1 MPKKTFYNLT
11 AEKQEVIMC
20 AARKEFARV
29 PLAEASIAQ
38 IIKEADIAR
47 GSFYQ
52 YFEDKD
58 DLFMEI
64 AAQEGKEKLTVFIK
78 LLMASQGDLLKAIEV
93 FFEQYINNLDTEEN
107 KNLQRNIFLSM
118 NEKMRNKM
126 VPAHREHPCRKEFRD
141 VIEAIDQTKLGLRS
155 EKEFKYLGKMLNGI
169 LFRLLTQFLNDIT
182 SKEECLAI
190 FHFEMDIIKRGILSR
205 QLENKED

>member
-11 AEKQEVIMC
+11 PEKQEVIMS

-29 PLAEASIAQ
+29 PLAEASIAK
-38 IIKEADIAR
+38 IIKEAEIAR

-58 DLFMEI
+58 DLFMQV
-64 AAQEGKEKLTVFIK
+64 AAKEGKEKFRVFIDILTQSK
-78 LLMASQGDLLKAIEV
+78 GDLLEAIQI
-93 FFEQYINNLDTEEN
+93 FFQQYIDNLDTEEN

-126 VPAHREHPCRKEFRD
+126 VPAHQEHPCRKEFKA
-141 VIEAIDQTKLGLRS
+141 VIEGIDQDRLGLLN
-155 EKEFKYLGKMLNGI
+155 EKEFRYLGKMLNGV
-169 LFRLLTQFLNDIT
+169 LFRLLTQFLNDMT
-182 SKEECLAI
+182 SKQECLAI
-190 FHFEMDIIKRGILSR
+190 FEFEMDIIKRGIESR
-205 QLENKED
+205 KINK